1 MKTLRLGTKNV
12 RYDAYAVWAVDFVS
26 AVTGKCAPVA
36 LRLYAEFLRE
46 TGTPSMRSRQVS
58 NSYSKSYTTQHTLA
72 PFLPLSALL
81 LGAPRLGFAQ

>member
-36 LRLYAEFLRE
+36 SRLYAEFLRE
-46 TGTPSMRSRQVS
+46 TGTPSMRSRQVL
-58 NSYSKSYTTQHTLA
+58 KSFSESEA
-72 PFLPLSALL
+72 PRGGAIAPLSC
-81 LGAPRLGFAQ
+81 P